1 MKPIDLNIEGNNGLS
16 VEVNNINEK
25 VRQYKEMIQ
34 ELEKSLMNI
43 TGIPKNILR
52 YEIVL
57 LYLQY

>member
-1 MKPIDLNIEGNNGLS
+1 MKPIDLNIESNNGLS

-43 TGIPKNILR
+43 TGIPKK
-52 YEIVL
+52 YFEV
-57 LYLQY
+57 

>member
-1 MKPIDLNIEGNNGLS
+1 MKAIDLNKENIPLS
-16 VEVNNINEK
+16 INEK

-43 TGIPKNILR
+43 TGISKKNILR

>member
-25 VRQYKEMIQ
+25 IRQYKEMIQ

>member
-1 MKPIDLNIEGNNGLS
+1 MKHIDLNIEGNNGLS

-43 TGIPKNILR
+43 TGIPKK
-52 YEIVL
+52 YFEV
-57 LYLQY
+57 

>member
-1 MKPIDLNIEGNNGLS
+1 MKPIDLNKENIPLS
-16 VEVNNINEK
+16 VNEK

>member
-25 VRQYKEMIQ
+25 VRQYQEMLQ

-43 TGIPKNILR
+43 TGIPKK
-52 YEIVL
+52 YFEV
-57 LYLQY
+57 